1 MEDAHEKTKTEL
13 PKRLDRLAAFY
24 ACHAGDW
31 QLQAMGIA
39 GYAAFFSSNT
49 PDGCPIESRPMLIE
63 CQDSYSV
70 HTSRVMYLQGE
81 KRSRMLGVWDF
92 FHKRHNLKLNAYKRT
107 GLYASIKLQYHVFE
121 VFRGPFKGYAFFQQ
135 AVEGMKA
142 YLNTIDV
149 ADPSVQDQFT
159 NICHAQGLE
168 PQFVDAGKALSDM
181 REGRWLQVLAP
192 KDDQFSLERI
202 RKGARVLGALPRRS
216 TVRRLLLL
224 ACTRDGMSSARI
236 SRGH

>member
-70 HTSRVMYLQGE
+70 NMSRVMYLQGE
-81 KRSRMLGVWDF
+81 KRARMIGLWDF
-92 FHKRHNLKLNAYKRT
+92 FHKRHNMKLNAYKRT

-149 ADPSVQDQFT
+149 ADPIFKISLQTYAMRKAWSRTLLTLEKSCQTCAMGALVASLG
-159 NICHAQGLE
+159 AQ
-168 PQFVDAGKALSDM
+168 
-181 REGRWLQVLAP
+181 
-192 KDDQFSLERI
+192 DDQFSLGRI

-216 TVRRLLLL
+216 TVRHLFFRRAPGL
-224 ACTRDGMSSARI
+224 A
-236 SRGH
+236 